1 DSRTIKN
8 IESFKFLG
16 VFLDHHL
23 NFKKHAAY
31 AIKKGAQYV
40 AQIRRVARTTKGIEG
55 TLICRL
61 YVTVVVPKMM
71 YAADLWCTPICDGI
85 KRRRTGSR
93 GFAKQLATV
102 QHATA
107 LLVTGAMHSS
117 PGDLLDIH
125 ADLWPIRL
133 LINK

>member
-1 DSRTIKN
+1 IKN
-8 IESFKFLG
+8 VDSFKFLG
-16 VFLDHHL
+16 VHLDRHL

-40 AQIRRVARTTKGIEG
+40 AQIRRVARTTKGVEG
-55 TLICRL
+55 ALIRRL
-61 YVTVVVPKMM
+61 YVAVAVPKMM
-71 YAADLWCTPICDGI
+71 YAADLWCTPIRDGV
-85 KRRRTGSR
+85 KGRRAGSR

-102 QHATA
+102 QRAAA
-107 LLVTGAMHSS
+107 LLITGAMRSS

-133 LINK
+133 LIDK